1 MAHSA
6 GGFVGCA
13 GTRRCALQ
21 QGVGISRYVEGPVHT
36 MYSQRLTEN
45 RLPERMLSM
54 RILHFAKNQIF
65 WDCAT
70 TSSCEALPSGIPQP
84 LDGVAGLDRH
94 WRGRLQVSESLRQR
108 PLAGEVDDSLEAF
121 WKSAVRKYTS
131 CDLTKGSD
139 KLTAL
144 WGIAKLVRDALEE
157 EYAAGLWEKNLDE
170 QLAWRVAK
178 CSLDERPIE
187 LRDNPSWSWAS
198 ISGTIEVQDRIPE
211 ELRQYVVKDHDGNPI
226 SFRLMR
232 KRHPTLGG
240 KQSDTWKEVIAT
252 MGRSLEQ
259 AEDKHKPGPNKS
271 KRVENTVAG
280 QIQST
285 SSTNNPRDR
294 QPEFQDKSIAIQTH
308 IGHSRLWYDKL
319 KRKWRLKISSADG
332 MVLEDA
338 IFQVFPDVKPKSE
351 GTKDIDCHFIV
362 LASSQVRQHGET
374 TAQGEVTYSG
384 VGITL
389 KPTGKN
395 YHFYRTGALHF
406 RDISV
411 EALNCLQATYRKES
425 DSQDQWD
432 KVKGLKF
439 WLD

>member
-1 MAHSA
+1 MLA
-6 GGFVGCA
+6 
-13 GTRRCALQ
+13 
-21 QGVGISRYVEGPVHT
+21 
-36 MYSQRLTEN
+36 M
-45 RLPERMLSM
+45 RM
-54 RILHFAKNQIF
+54 IHFAKNQIF

-70 TSSCEALPSGIPQP
+70 TSSCEALPSGLPQP

-94 WRGRLQVSESLRQR
+94 WRGRLQLSESLRQR
-108 PLAGEVDDSLEAF
+108 PLAGVVDDSLETF

-139 KLTAL
+139 KLTAM

-157 EYAAGLWEKNLDE
+157 EYGAGLWEKNLDE

-198 ISGTIEVQDRIPE
+198 LRGTIEVQDRLPE
-211 ELRQYVVKDHDGNPI
+211 ERRQHVVKDHDGKPI
-226 SFRLMR
+226 SFQLMR
-232 KRHPTLGG
+232 KKQPTPEG
-240 KQSDTWKEVIAT
+240 KPSTTWKEVIAT

-259 AEDKHKPGPNKS
+259 VEDKHKPGPNKS
-271 KRVENTVAG
+271 ERQESERNTVAD
-280 QIQST
+280 QTQST
-285 SSTNNPRDR
+285 SRTNNMRDR

-308 IGHSRLWYDKL
+308 IGHARLWHDKL
-319 KRKWRLKISSADG
+319 KRKWRLKMPSADG
-332 MVLEDA
+332 MVLDDA
-338 IFQVFPDVKPKSE
+338 IFEVFPDIKPKL
-351 GTKDIDCHFIV
+351 GGMDDIDCLFIV
-362 LASSQVRQHGET
+362 LASSQVRQHIET
-374 TAQGEVTYSG
+374 AAEDEVRYSG

-389 KPTGKN
+389 EPTGKK

-411 EALNCLQATYRKES
+411 DAWQCLQLSYRRES

-432 KVKGLKF
+432 EMKGLKF